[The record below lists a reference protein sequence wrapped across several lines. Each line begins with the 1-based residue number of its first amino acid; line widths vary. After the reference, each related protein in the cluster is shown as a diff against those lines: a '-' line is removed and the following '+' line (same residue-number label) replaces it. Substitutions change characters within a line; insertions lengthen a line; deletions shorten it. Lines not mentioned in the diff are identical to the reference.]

1 MRIGIVL
8 TGHNFMKS
16 KTHMLHIRRL
26 RLANARFCP
35 IAGASIAD
43 VGIVKYS
50 LTPVYT
56 ANAPTV
62 PNAVMVEI
70 ESFDPPDVIS
80 GSVRIDAA
88 ALLYGLNF
96 QPAAISTGAVD
107 IATATFSHDY
117 QLVGTT

>member
-1 MRIGIVL
+1 
-8 TGHNFMKS
+8 
-16 KTHMLHIRRL
+16 MLG
-26 RLANARFCP
+26 FSP

-70 ESFDPPDVIS
+70 ESF
-80 GSVRIDAA
+80 
-88 ALLYGLNF
+88 
-96 QPAAISTGAVD
+96 
-107 IATATFSHDY
+107 
-117 QLVGTT
+117 

>member
-1 MRIGIVL
+1 
-8 TGHNFMKS
+8 
-16 KTHMLHIRRL
+16 MLGF
-26 RLANARFCP
+26 AP

-70 ESFDPPDVIS
+70 ENFDPNTQTFNNVI
-80 GSVRIDAA
+80 GSASFFE
-88 ALLYGLNF
+88 GLGVSF
-96 QPAAISTGAVD
+96 FD
-107 IATATFSHDY
+107 
-117 QLVGTT
+117 

>member
-1 MRIGIVL
+1 
-8 TGHNFMKS
+8 
-16 KTHMLHIRRL
+16 MLGF
-26 RLANARFCP
+26 AP
-35 IAGASIAD
+35 IAGAALAD

-70 ESFDPPDVIS
+70 ENFAPPNVIS
-80 GSVRIDAA
+80 GAVSIPPA

-96 QPAAISTGAVD
+96 TPADINTGAVD
-107 IATATFSHDY
+107 IATAQFTHDY
-117 QLVGTT
+117 QLTGTTVAVSYTHLTLPTILRV